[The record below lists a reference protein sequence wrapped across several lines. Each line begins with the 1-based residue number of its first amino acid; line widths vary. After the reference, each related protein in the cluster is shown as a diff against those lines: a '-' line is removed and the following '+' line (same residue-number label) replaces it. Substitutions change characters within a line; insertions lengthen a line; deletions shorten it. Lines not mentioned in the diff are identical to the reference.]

1 MVSFQPLR
9 VLTDEQ
15 VRDVHGAAER
25 LLEKTGFSLQHDE
38 LLRRARMAGAHV
50 EEAGG
55 RVRIPAE
62 LLRDLLTQVP
72 RKYCIRS
79 VSGGSF
85 EVGGGS
91 AGVFAITNDPWII
104 DYESGVPRRPRLD
117 DVWRNTMFA
126 QCLDSV
132 VCVSC
137 MDYPVSECADGT
149 SSWRAL
155 ETHLLHH
162 AKHNAV
168 LAASPETLAQWLKIA
183 AILNGGESPQDSR
196 LLTCGVAVVSP
207 LTLTKPNGDLL
218 LTACTHG
225 FPVLPTICPMAGT
238 TSPYTLASTLLTA
251 HAENVLMA
259 AMTQIVRQGNP
270 FQYAMGP
277 SVSDMRSARDR
288 YYTLDKVLW
297 KVAGVQLAKAAGIP
311 CSAECGGS
319 MTPRYDIQTGAEGLL
334 FMLAAYTSGADILAG
349 LGSCYNANGL
359 SVEMMAIQNAWLE
372 EAKFLADGIKMDPVR
387 LGFDNLATAGPGGHF
402 LTDALTLEFC
412 RGGEFFEN
420 SILDYEVDGKTE
432 KPMLA
437 RAHEYVEKTIGEY
450 VCPVPGEIREGLIRY
465 FHDFYR
471 EAARAG

>member
-15 VRDVHGAAER
+15 VREVHGAAEQ
-25 LLEKTGFSLQHDE
+25 LIEKTGFSVQHDE
-38 LLRRARMAGAHV
+38 LLRLARTAGARV
-50 EEAGG
+50 DEAGG
-55 RVRIPAE
+55 RVRIPVE
-62 LLRDLLTQVP
+62 LLHDLLAEVP
-72 RKYCIRS
+72 AKYSIKNVTGGCFEIG
-79 VSGGSF
+79 SGTSGI
-85 EVGGGS
+85 
-91 AGVFAITNDPWII
+91 FAITNDPWII
-104 DYESGVPRRPRLD
+104 DYDTGMPRHPRLD
-117 DVWRNTMFA
+117 DVRRNTMFA
-126 QCLDSV
+126 QCLANV
-132 VCVSC
+132 VCMSC
-137 MDYPVSECADGT
+137 MDYPVSECADAT

-168 LAASPETLAQWLKIA
+168 LAASPETLAQWLTIA
-183 AILNGGESPQDSR
+183 AILNGGESPEGSR

-218 LTACTHG
+218 LTACAHD

-251 HAENVLMA
+251 HAENVFMA
-259 AMTQIVRQGNP
+259 AMTQMVRRGNP

-288 YYTLDKVLW
+288 YYTVDKVLW
-297 KVAGVQLAKAAGIP
+297 KVAGVQLAKAMSVP

-319 MTPRYDIQTGAEGLL
+319 MTFRYDIQTGAEGLL

-359 SVEMMAIQNAWLE
+359 STEMMAVQSVWLD
-372 EAKFLADGIKMDPVR
+372 EAKFLAQGIQMDPAR
-387 LGFDNLATAGPGGHF
+387 LALDSLATAGPGGHF
-402 LTDALTLEFC
+402 LTDTLTLEFC

-420 SILDYEVDGKTE
+420 PVLDYAVDE
-432 KPMLA
+432 ERDKPMLV
-437 RAHEYVEKTIGEY
+437 RAHEYVEETIGEY
-450 VCPVPGEIREGLIRY
+450 ACPLPGKVREGLSRY

-471 EAARAG
+471 EAARGG